1 MYKDLE
7 GTHKL
12 EQLVQGMNSKRTVF
26 NWTHLDKIA
35 AEPEI
40 VFFW

>member
-12 EQLVQGMNSKRTVF
+12 EQLKQGMNSNRTVF
-26 NWTHLDKIA
+26 NWTHLDKI
-35 AEPEI
+35 EK
-40 VFFW
+40 VL